1 MVANRPSS
9 TKTWSACRIQSS
21 HRSATSA
28 AISPSPKLNCA
39 RRMLI
44 TGLAP
49 ALRWF
54 LLRTQKLVVDFAN
67 GLDRLLQFLIILQP
81 AAHFGNALAAQAE
94 LLCVPTRVAHGEDR
108 QLVPF
113 AARAFRAASCMIAD
127 RTLQQRATQDLS
139 SHRQPVEQFLARR
152 KDMFP
157 SHLYR

>member
-21 HRSATSA
+21 HRSPTSA
-28 AISPSPKLNCA
+28 AINPSPKLNCA

-67 GLDRLLQFLIILQP
+67 GLDRLLQFLIIPQ
-81 AAHFGNALAAQAE
+81 LAAQAE
-94 LLCVPTRVAHGEDR
+94 LLCVPARVAHGEDR

-113 AARAFRAASCMIAD
+113 AARAFRTASCMIAD

-152 KDMFP
+152 KDMFL